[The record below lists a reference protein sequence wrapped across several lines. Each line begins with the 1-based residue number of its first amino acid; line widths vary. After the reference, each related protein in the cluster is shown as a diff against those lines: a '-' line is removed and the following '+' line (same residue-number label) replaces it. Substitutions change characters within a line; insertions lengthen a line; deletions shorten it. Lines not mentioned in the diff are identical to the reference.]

1 MKLLY
6 KAVTRDGKIV
16 RGLIEGR
23 DSKEA
28 GTFLRSQGLFPI
40 TVTEKSEK
48 GFFQHLPFF
57 GKSHA
62 SDVVFFTRQLSS
74 MISSGLTLMQSL
86 RILKDQI
93 HNESMRDVVQG
104 IMNDIEE
111 GRPLSQSLIFHKEV
125 FSPVYV
131 SLIKAAETSGLLDK
145 VLERLA
151 ETLEKQHR
159 LKSTIKGALVY
170 PSIIVIGMIAVGVL
184 MMTVVI
190 PPLSTLYKSLNVEL
204 PFVTKVVL
212 AISNVFVAF
221 WPFVLGGVVF
231 FAFILGRWRYTDAG
245 RMVTDDFLLRLPLF
259 GRLIQQTILTEIL
272 RTFGLLVGSGT
283 SVVEGLNQTA
293 DVAGNVLYRNAILG
307 VAERVEKGIT
317 IGEAMGSSSLFPAIV
332 VEMVKI
338 GEQTGRLDEQL
349 LRLSDYFER
358 EVDQSVKTLTTVM
371 EPLIIVL
378 LGVGVGFLIIA
389 VITPIYSLISSL
401 Q

>member
-1 MKLLY
+1 
-6 KAVTRDGKIV
+6 
-16 RGLIEGR
+16 
-23 DSKEA
+23 
-28 GTFLRSQGLFPI
+28 
-40 TVTEKSEK
+40 
-48 GFFQHLPFF
+48 
-57 GKSHA
+57 
-62 SDVVFFTRQLSS
+62 
-74 MISSGLTLMQSL
+74 
-86 RILKDQI
+86 
-93 HNESMRDVVQG
+93 
-104 IMNDIEE
+104 
-111 GRPLSQSLIFHKEV
+111 
-125 FSPVYV
+125 
-131 SLIKAAETSGLLDK
+131 
-145 VLERLA
+145 
-151 ETLEKQHR
+151 
-159 LKSTIKGALVY
+159 
-170 PSIIVIGMIAVGVL
+170 MIAVGVL

-190 PPLSTLYKSLNVEL
+190 PPLSTLYESLNVEL
-204 PFVTKVVL
+204 PFATKAVV
-212 AISNVFVAF
+212 AVSNVFVAF
-221 WPFVLGGVVF
+221 WPFVLGGVALL
-231 FAFILGRWRYTDAG
+231 AFGLGRWRYTDAG
-245 RMVTDDFLLRLPLF
+245 RMVTDDLLLRLPLF

-378 LGVGVGFLIIA
+378 LGVGVGFLVIA